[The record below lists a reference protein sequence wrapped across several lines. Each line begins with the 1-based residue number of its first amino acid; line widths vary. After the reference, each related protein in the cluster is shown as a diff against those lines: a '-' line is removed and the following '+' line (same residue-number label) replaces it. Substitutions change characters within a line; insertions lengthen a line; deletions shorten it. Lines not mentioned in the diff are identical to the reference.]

1 MQLKPQDFLVALK
14 LVAWGEQRWTYAR
27 LAQELGLSASE
38 AHGAVKRG
46 CRLGCCCPTGRRWR
60 LPHRSPPRRGSA
72 CKSPQAFTG
81 YAQKGAPRC
90 TGADDGDAAADNPV
104 RPHPHNLAEFALH
117 GAKYAFPVFK
127 LPLAVGVPTSHSAP
141 AFAGIFAPG
150 STDFV
155 WPHPNGPVRGVG
167 VEPLHPS
174 VPFAAMQDAKLYELL
189 ALFDALRV
197 GKARER
203 GMALE
208 RLQALIDPDAPTPLK
223 EAAAWLTPTGPVAGH
238 GAGHGAAVRSGGVC
252 GWLRHRPAGGR
263 RGLMDVRP
271 TEDVDAIVEVASLGA
286 YHRLAEQLMQRGFKQ
301 TMEDNTPPFRWFWN
315 RMQLDLVPLDEK
327 VLGFANPWY
336 RVGFEERTFVGG
348 AE

>member
-14 LVAWGEQRWTYAR
+14 LVAWGDQRWTYAR

-46 CRLGCCCPTGRRWR
+46 LQAGLLLQNRMALPQPVENASVAALGMQEPAGIYRVTRKRVRR
-60 LPHRSPPRRGSA
+60 PA
-72 CKSPQAFTG
+72 QA
-81 YAQKGAPRC
+81 P
-90 TGADDGDAAADNPV
+90 DDLAVAADNPV
-104 RPHPHNLAEFALH
+104 RPHAHNLAEFALH
-117 GAKYAFPVFK
+117 GAKYAFPGVR

-155 WPHPNGPVRGVG
+155 WPHPNGTVRGVG

-208 RLQALIDPDAPTPLK
+208 RLQALIDPDAPK
-223 EAAAWLTPTGPVAGH
+223 PVKGESH
-238 GAGHGAAVRSGGVC
+238 G
-252 GWLRHRPAGGR
+252 
-263 RGLMDVRP
+263 
-271 TEDVDAIVEVASLGA
+271 
-286 YHRLAEQLMQRGFKQ
+286 
-301 TMEDNTPPFRWFWN
+301 
-315 RMQLDLVPLDEK
+315 
-327 VLGFANPWY
+327 
-336 RVGFEERTFVGG
+336 
-348 AE
+348 

>member
-14 LVAWGEQRWTYAR
+14 LVAWGDQRWTYAR

-46 CRLGCCCPTGRRWR
+46 LQAGLLLPNRVALPPSAQESAEAGLSVQEPTGIYRVTRKRVRRAA
-60 LPHRSPPRRGSA
+60 P
-72 CKSPQAFTG
+72 
-81 YAQKGAPRC
+81 AQ
-90 TGADDGDAAADNPV
+90 DGVDAAADNPV

-117 GAKYAFPVFK
+117 GAKYAFPGVR

-167 VEPLHPS
+167 VAPLHPS

-208 RLQALIDPDAPTPLK
+208 RLQALIDPEWETAVEARLNQIARLK
-223 EAAAWLTPTGPVAGH
+223 ET
-238 GAGHGAAVRSGGVC
+238 
-252 GWLRHRPAGGR
+252 
-263 RGLMDVRP
+263 
-271 TEDVDAIVEVASLGA
+271 
-286 YHRLAEQLMQRGFKQ
+286 
-301 TMEDNTPPFRWFWN
+301 
-315 RMQLDLVPLDEK
+315 
-327 VLGFANPWY
+327 
-336 RVGFEERTFVGG
+336 
-348 AE
+348 